1 MECSRSG
8 GWLVAYE
15 DLPPFLKI
23 EQAQELTQLGRSQ
36 IYELTRRWR
45 ETNGREGIPCVRFGR
60 ALRVPT
66 AALLRLADAG
76 EVVDGDDAA

>member
-1 MECSRSG
+1 M
-8 GWLVAYE
+8 AYE

-66 AALLRLADAG
+66 AALLRLAAIEELAG
-76 EVVDGDDAA
+76 GDDAA